1 MSDSEQMEV
10 IRLNV
15 RISDLEESV
24 LFWKK
29 DAIAGTTRI
38 RELEARIR
46 ELEAALLQY
55 GYHDVTCHYLRETLM
70 CTCGFESLRAALAP
84 KEPS

>member
-1 MSDSEQMEV
+1 MTNHYTIDTPDGTKLFV
-10 IRLNV
+10 PKADYDALN
-15 RISDLEESV
+15 RDCDGYIEDR
-24 LFWKK
+24 
-29 DAIAGTTRI
+29 DTAY
-38 RELEARIR
+38 ARIR

-84 KEPS
+84 QEPT